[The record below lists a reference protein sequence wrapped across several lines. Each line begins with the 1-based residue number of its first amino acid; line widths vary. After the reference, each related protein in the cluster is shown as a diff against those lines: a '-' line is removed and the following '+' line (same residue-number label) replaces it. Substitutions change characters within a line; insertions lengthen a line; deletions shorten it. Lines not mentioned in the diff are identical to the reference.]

1 MTARERLLVDTI
13 KSIAHAA
20 DMLAF
25 DARNLKRATAES
37 SDHALVFAV
46 EQRLATLRRTM
57 DTLTDQLA
65 ALKILEKA

>member
-1 MTARERLLVDTI
+1 MTARERLLVDTV

-25 DARNLKRATAES
+25 DARSLKRTATELQ
-37 SDHALVFAV
+37 DHALVFAV